1 MATISITTD
10 YKFTKK
16 SAQKLIDAMEI
27 NENKSNV
34 NKTNIKATKIKSTKI
49 KSTCEIENLLKD
61 YRSN

>member
-10 YKFTKK
+10 YKFTKI
-16 SAQKLIDAMEI
+16 SAKLIDAMEI
-27 NENKSNV
+27 NENNSNV
-34 NKTNIKATKIKSTKI
+34 NKTNIKATKI

>member
-27 NENKSNV
+27 NENNSNV
-34 NKTNIKATKIKSTKI
+34 NKTSIKATKI

>member
-27 NENKSNV
+27 NENNSNV
-34 NKTNIKATKIKSTKI
+34 NKTNIKAAKI

>member
-27 NENKSNV
+27 NENNSNV
-34 NKTNIKATKIKSTKI
+34 NKTNIKAIKI

-61 YRSN
+61 YRSNWL

>member
-27 NENKSNV
+27 NENNSNV
-34 NKTNIKATKIKSTKI
+34 NKTNIKATKNKINLWDWKS
-49 KSTCEIENLLKD
+49 IEGLSK
-61 YRSN
+61 

>member
-27 NENKSNV
+27 NENNGNV
-34 NKTNIKATKIKSTKI
+34 NKTNIKATKI

>member
-27 NENKSNV
+27 NENNSNV
-34 NKTNIKATKIKSTKI
+34 IKTNIKATKIKST
-49 KSTCEIENLLKD
+49 CEVENLLKD

>member
-27 NENKSNV
+27 NENKSDV
-34 NKTNIKATKIKSTKI
+34 NKTNIKATKI

>member
-27 NENKSNV
+27 NENNSNV
-34 NKTNIKATKIKSTKI
+34 NKTNIKATKIKST
-49 KSTCEIENLLKD
+49 
-61 YRSN
+61 

>member
-27 NENKSNV
+27 NENHSNV
-34 NKTNIKATKIKSTKI
+34 NKTNIKATKI

>member
-27 NENKSNV
+27 NEYNSNV
-34 NKTNIKATKIKSTKI
+34 NKTNIKAIKI

>member
-16 SAQKLIDAMEI
+16 SAHAMEI
-27 NENKSNV
+27 NENNSNV
-34 NKTNIKATKIKSTKI
+34 NKTNIKATKI

>member
-27 NENKSNV
+27 NENNSNV
-34 NKTNIKATKIKSTKI
+34 NKTNIKATKIKSI
-49 KSTCEIENLLKD
+49 CEIENLLKD

>member
-27 NENKSNV
+27 NENNSNV
-34 NKTNIKATKIKSTKI
+34 NKTNIKANKI